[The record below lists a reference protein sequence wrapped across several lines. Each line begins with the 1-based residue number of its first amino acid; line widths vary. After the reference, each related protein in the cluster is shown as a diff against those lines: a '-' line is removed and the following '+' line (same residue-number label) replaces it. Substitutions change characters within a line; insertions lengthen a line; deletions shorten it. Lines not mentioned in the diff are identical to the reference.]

1 MKLRIF
7 EGDWKITSGF
17 GPRALDG
24 FHYGHDYVRTDSTTT
39 GSKLFASQSGILYN
53 FEDSSSIN
61 KNTGSKA
68 KCIFI
73 TGVGGSKDLFAHLSS
88 FARGNGAVNAGD
100 LIGYANSSG
109 NVTASHL
116 HMGRKVNNVYVDPTN
131 HLQAGG
137 EDMVGQDLL
146 NAYYLDLL
154 GRSPDPGAAGY
165 LGKPS
170 IEVYHSIRTSQERTN
185 RVNALNA
192 ELQTAKAQA
201 AKVPTLEQQ
210 INSLNTS
217 VNSLTKGLEDIKNEM
232 TSQEQA
238 STNDLAQR
246 DAVIADLQKKLDAK
260 PPTAPQDPKDSAVLA
275 VYHAIRDWI
284 RKYIIN

>member
-7 EGDWKITSGF
+7 ECDWKLTSGF

-24 FHYGHDYVRTDSTTT
+24 FHYGIDYVRTDAATT
-39 GSKLFASQSGILYN
+39 GSKLFASQSGTLYN
-53 FEDSSSIN
+53 FEDATSIN
-61 KNTGSKA
+61 SKDGSKA

-73 TGVGGSKDLFAHLSS
+73 TGADGSKDLFAHLVS

-201 AKVPTLEQQ
+201 AKVPALEQQ

-232 TSQEQA
+232 ASQEQA
-238 STNDLAQR
+238 FTSDLAGR
-246 DAVIADLQKKLDAK
+246 DAVIADLQKKLDSK
-260 PPTAPQDPKDSAVLA
+260 PPTAPQDPIADDTRGLIQK
-275 VYHAIRDWI
+275 IIDWI
-284 RKYIIN
+284 NKYILK

>member
-24 FHYGHDYVRTDSTTT
+24 FHYGIDYVRTDAATT
-39 GSKLFASQSGILYN
+39 GSKLFASQSGTLYN
-53 FEDSSSIN
+53 FEDATSIN
-61 KNTGSKA
+61 SKDGSKA

-73 TGVGGSKDLFAHLSS
+73 TGADGSKDLFAHLSS

-100 LIGYANSSG
+100 LIGYADSTG
-109 NVTASHL
+109 NVTAAHL
-116 HMGRKVNNVYVDPTN
+116 HMGRKVNNVYIDPTN
-131 HLQAGG
+131 HLQSGG

-192 ELQTAKAQA
+192 ELQNAKDQA
-201 AKVPTLEQQ
+201 AKVPALE
-210 INSLNTS
+210 NTIANLQTTATNLTNE
-217 VNSLTKGLEDIKNEM
+217 VNSLEDQVSSLTKDNE
-232 TSQEQA
+232 A
-238 STNDLAQR
+238 SAKSILILQGEVVDLR
-246 DAVIADLQKKLDAK
+246 KKLAA
-260 PPTAPQDPKDSAVLA
+260 TGS
-275 VYHAIRDWI
+275 
-284 RKYIIN
+284 